1 MSVASDGIW
10 FPIATNHYSPK
21 FNQST
26 DDQRPITIRPINSSD
41 NSQPTTPLPV
51 HDPSAHP
58 EYWSPLGTRTKAI
71 MLDGYT
77 ELVTD
82 RGRAGWSCHLV
93 TILFSQLPGP
103 RSAVIARM
111 RDEVQRVYSTL
122 LTRVHR
128 KPRKATADELPV
140 LVAAWIYP
148 STSGTGVG
156 SDGPLQRRASCPRF
170 DDDAADVPTEGVARR
185 PHPETSKSLCRSRK
199 VRPAGPRPSVVEDH
213 QRVVDYVLKTVRMAG
228 SPTTRPSYCFLD
240 RAASLEPG

>member
-1 MSVASDGIW
+1 
-10 FPIATNHYSPK
+10 
-21 FNQST
+21 
-26 DDQRPITIRPINSSD
+26 
-41 NSQPTTPLPV
+41 
-51 HDPSAHP
+51 
-58 EYWSPLGTRTKAI
+58 

-185 PHPETSKSLCRSRK
+185 PHPEASKSLCRSRK

-213 QRVVDYVLKTVRMAG
+213 QRVVDYVLKTVLNGWLSYDEAVVLLPRSRGEPRTGLVMDRPGNPLGLADRLSTSGRMPDCNQ
-228 SPTTRPSYCFLD
+228 SSMPSERRPKKL
-240 RAASLEPG
+240 REMQRLKMTV